1 MYECKRLWNKGKK
14 DKYPIETFLFV
25 CQPLNFKKLNFCHH
39 RNFIQF
45 QTEFLIAIFSYFRFN
60 NDLRIHWRLSA
71 IIKTNNK
78 SVWSNAFWYVTVFV
92 FWKCIQYAIHW
103 DKTQM
108 LKKIPFEQINGTKT
122 DLFFFHKLLLITV
135 FVFVF
140 VFFWFAILIWAEAQG
155 SSN

>member
-1 MYECKRLWNKGKK
+1 MSY
-14 DKYPIETFLFV
+14 
-25 CQPLNFKKLNFCHH
+25 

-45 QTEFLIAIFSYFRFN
+45 QTEFLIAIFCYFQFN

-78 SVWSNAFWYVTVFV
+78 SVWSNVFWYVTVFV

-108 LKKIPFEQINGTKT
+108 LKKIPFGQTDGTLT
-122 DLFFFHKLLLITV
+122 DLFFFHKLLLIT
-135 FVFVF
+135 
-140 VFFWFAILIWAEAQG
+140 FFFFFFFDLRFLYELKHKVRLSKTVCAISIFNSVLFY
-155 SSN
+155 